1 MKGNDIINHLA
12 FPEKIV
18 PPPPMSFFPRIWHTP
33 WHSNEFYSTPWNSF
47 TVHYVVEEKAN
58 SSESFIFGSLIKI
71 TYNCMSGQNVAS
83 ILSFKNTKWITSL

>member
-1 MKGNDIINHLA
+1 
-12 FPEKIV
+12 
-18 PPPPMSFFPRIWHTP
+18 MSFFPQIWHTP
-33 WHSNEFYSTPWNSF
+33 WHSNEFDSTPWNSF